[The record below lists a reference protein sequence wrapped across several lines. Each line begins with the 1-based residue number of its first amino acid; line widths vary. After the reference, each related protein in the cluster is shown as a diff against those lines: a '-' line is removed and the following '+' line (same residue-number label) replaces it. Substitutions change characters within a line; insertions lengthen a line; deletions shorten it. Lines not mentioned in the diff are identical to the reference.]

1 MDKAKEL
8 ILYKPN
14 EIIEV
19 TNRPLSTMSWNAY
32 TFILAKLQEAKS
44 SKIIIPPAEI
54 LTAIGATNLHEELY
68 KCLDELQKIQVKSID
83 KRGKSWGGFVLLSA
97 FKKNDNGLYLEI
109 PQLIADRMFKNEDL
123 YYTTIKLLE
132 EKAFKCSYSLVF
144 YEIFKKY
151 EKVSIPEYPLEILRQ
166 LTKTENK
173 YKVYADFKKRVIVPA
188 LKEIN
193 SFDNK
198 YIYSFTEEYL
208 GRKVEKIRF
217 NRMDKTLEIKTEQAK
232 TLPKLSEKLLLA
244 IEKAKKNRFVQKKY
258 SQRAVDNA
266 VKQFG
271 EDLVAKG
278 LIKLYDFEKAISSF
292 AKILNATIDDIKRS
306 ETVKNQGINTQEH
319 SEKAVKNEITGS
331 EKLQNQENSF
341 DKLLQMVS
349 TQSTEQIKEFPT
361 EKKVKFYT
369 ELAGTKNIED
379 LKKFCDK
386 YNLIINLELFEVDKK
401 WLNLN
406 CFWQKKNF

>member
-132 EKAFKCSYSLVF
+132 EKAFKCTYSLVF

-151 EKVSIPEYPLEILRQ
+151 EKVSIPEYPLEVLRQ

-193 SFDNK
+193 SFNNK

-208 GRKVEKIRF
+208 GRKVDKIRF
-217 NRMDKTLEIKTEQAK
+217 NRMDKTLEVKTEQAK

-244 IEKAKKNRFVQKKY
+244 IEKSKKNRFVQKKY

-278 LIKLYDFEKAISSF
+278 LIKLYDFEKSISSF

-306 ETVKNQGINTQEH
+306 EAVKNQGINIQEH

-349 TQSTEQIKEFPT
+349 TQSTEQIKAFPT

-386 YNLIINLELFEVDKK
+386 YNLIINL
-401 WLNLN
+401 
-406 CFWQKKNF
+406 

>member
-1 MDKAKEL
+1 MEIIKEL
-8 ILYKPN
+8 ILRKPN

-19 TNRPLSTMSWNAY
+19 INRPLSSMGYKAY
-32 TFILAKLQEAKS
+32 NFILSKFQEKKS
-44 SKIIIPPAEI
+44 TQIIIPTSEI
-54 LTAIGATNLHEELY
+54 LNAIGATDSYGELY
-68 KCLDELQKIQVKSID
+68 LYLDELQKTQVTSID
-83 KRGKSWGGFVLLSA
+83 KRGKLWGGFVLLSA
-97 FKKNDNGLYLEI
+97 FRKNNEGLYLEI
-109 PQLIADRMFKNEDL
+109 PQIIADRLFTNEDL

-132 EKAFKCSYSLVF
+132 EKSFKCSYSLIF

-151 EKVSIPEYPLEILRQ
+151 EKIEIPVYSIEALKD
-166 LTKTENK
+166 LTKTKGK
-173 YKVYADFKKRVIVPA
+173 YKIYYEFKRWVLNPA

-217 NRMDKTLEIKTEQAK
+217 IRTDKTLEVKTEQAK

-244 IEKAKKNRFVQKKY
+244 IEKSKKNRFVQKKY

-266 VKQFG
+266 IKQFG

-278 LIKLYDFEKAISSF
+278 LIKLYDFEKSISSF

-306 ETVKNQGINTQEH
+306 EVVKNQGINTQQH
-319 SEKAVKNEITGS
+319 SEKDVKNEITGS

-361 EKKVKFYT
+361 KKKVKFYT

-386 YNLIINLELFEVDKK
+386 YNLIINLELFEVDK
-401 WLNLN
+401 ND
-406 CFWQKKNF
+406 

>member
-1 MDKAKEL
+1 MDKTKDL
-8 ILYKPN
+8 IVYKPN
-14 EIIEV
+14 ELIEIV
-19 TNRPLSTMSWNAY
+19 NRPISAIGLKVYNS
-32 TFILAKLQEAKS
+32 ILQKLQNLGTDRMTVSLNE
-44 SKIIIPPAEI
+44 IIIDDCKNYEDI
-54 LTAIGATNLHEELY
+54 Y
-68 KCLDELQKIQVKSID
+68 SYLDELQKTQVKSID
-83 KRGKSWGGFVLLSA
+83 KRGKLWGSFVLISE
-97 FKKNDNGLYLEI
+97 FKKVNDGI
-109 PQLIADRMFKNEDL
+109 FIAVPPSIYNVLCGIDKKQEDL

-132 EKAFKCSYSLVF
+132 EKSFKCSYSLIL

-151 EKVSIPEYPLEILRQ
+151 EKISIPVYSIEDLRQ
-166 LTKTENK
+166 MTKTKDK
-173 YKVYADFKKRVIVPA
+173 YKVYYEFKRRVLNPA
-188 LKEIN
+188 IKEIN

-208 GRKVEKIRF
+208 GRKVDKIRF
-217 NRMDKTLEIKTEQAK
+217 NRMDTTLEVKTEQAK

-278 LIKLYDFEKAISSF
+278 LIKLYNFEKAISSF

-306 ETVKNQGINTQEH
+306 ETIKNQGINTQEH

-349 TQSTEQIKEFPT
+349 TQSTEQIKAFPT

-386 YNLIINLELFEVDKK
+386 YNLIINLELFEVVEWK
-401 WLNLN
+401 NL
-406 CFWQKKNF
+406 